1 MFSEASQRLADD
13 HSALDEVLSGLR
25 KALANGDVADSH
37 ARLDLFWARLAVH
50 IRAEHLHLFP
60 AIING
65 LSKIPAGQA
74 VAPTRNEGQQA
85 IERLR
90 GDHDFFMHGLA
101 RAIGI
106 LRDLMNNLDPMTL
119 DEGMRVVREAV
130 LEVQNRL
137 TIHNELEESQ
147 VYRWAETILTEQ
159 EQAELATRISAELAN
174 LPPRFSQTPGS
185 IQQ

>member
-1 MFSEASQRLADD
+1 MLPEASRRLADD
-13 HSALDEVLSGLR
+13 HSALDEVLSGLS
-25 KALANGDVADSH
+25 KALDTADVDASH
-37 ARLDLFWARLAVH
+37 ARLDLFWAQLAIH

-60 AIING
+60 AIIKG
-65 LSKIPAGQA
+65 LSKTPDDQA

-90 GDHDFFMHGLA
+90 GDHDFFMHELA

-106 LRDLMNNLDPMTL
+106 LRELVHNKDLRTV

-137 TIHNELEESQ
+137 IIHNELEESQ
-147 VYRWAETILTEQ
+147 VYRWAKTILNEE
-159 EQAELATRISAELAN
+159 EQAELATRISVELAN
-174 LPPRFSQTPGS
+174 LPPRFSQTPQS
-185 IQQ
+185 IQ

>member
-1 MFSEASQRLADD
+1 
-13 HSALDEVLSGLR
+13 
-25 KALANGDVADSH
+25 
-37 ARLDLFWARLAVH
+37 
-50 IRAEHLHLFP
+50 
-60 AIING
+60 
-65 LSKIPAGQA
+65 
-74 VAPTRNEGQQA
+74 
-85 IERLR
+85 
-90 GDHDFFMHGLA
+90 MHGLA

-147 VYRWAETILTEQ
+147 VYRLAETILTEQ
-159 EQAELATRISAELAN
+159 EQAELATRISAELAK

-185 IQQ
+185 IQQVI

>member
-1 MFSEASQRLADD
+1 MLPEASRRLADD

-25 KALANGDVADSH
+25 KALDTGDVGASH
-37 ARLDLFWARLAVH
+37 ASLDLFWARLAIH

-65 LSKIPAGQA
+65 LSKIPDDQA

-90 GDHDFFMHGLA
+90 GDHDFFMHELA

-106 LRDLMNNLDPMTL
+106 LRDLVNNLDSRTV
-119 DEGMRVVREAV
+119 DEGMRAVREAV

-147 VYRWAETILTEQ
+147 VYRWAETILTER
-159 EQAELATRISAELAN
+159 ERAELATRISAELAN
-174 LPPRFSQTPGS
+174 LPPRFSQTPRS
-185 IQQ
+185 IR